1 MPRKVLPKLIEKS
14 KLKNPKADK
23 VAAVAEDAAPTADIF
38 PGVNAGIIMKA
49 TRDLHTV
56 AIIVL
61 TTMVKPD
68 KSVIPMKRFAMVT
81 KENINRKPTVK
92 PWAFLRHFFT
102 A

>member
-1 MPRKVLPKLIEKS
+1 MIILRTEKVR
-14 KLKNPKADK
+14 LKNPKADK
-23 VAAVAEDAAPTADIF
+23 VVAAVTEDAAPTADIF

-56 AIIVL
+56 NIIVL
-61 TTMVKPD
+61 TIMVKAD

-92 PWAFLRHFFT
+92 PQCH
-102 A
+102 